1 MSTAHVRSARRP
13 GGTSG
18 DAPRSRSPIVAW
30 GLGLTAVALVGLLV
44 AWLTG
49 WIRFGTDPRVQE
61 ILALQQQARE
71 RYGQN
76 GGPANLIEAT
86 AAVTSMMEI
95 RQKTEALPEHLRPE
109 AEQAA
114 GSVFQSAFRARID
127 GYFALPPNQRQA
139 EIDRQINQDE
149 MMRKAFEAGRSVM
162 TALGGG
168 QGSPAGGQTAAA
180 PASGRSA
187 TPWSSRSEDER
198 NRWRKSMIDRTS
210 PQDRARY
217 TEYRRAVDARRDER
231 GLPNQWPR

>member
-1 MSTAHVRSARRP
+1 MVRAADVMDYPATPNR
-13 GGTSG
+13 GFIAGTFP
-18 DAPRSRSPIVAW
+18 D
-30 GLGLTAVALVGLLV
+30 
-44 AWLTG
+44 
-49 WIRFGTDPRVQE
+49 
-61 ILALQQQARE
+61 
-71 RYGQN
+71 
-76 GGPANLIEAT
+76 GPAYCVAFKLN
-86 AAVTSMMEI
+86 
-95 RQKTEALPEHLRPE
+95 KP
-109 AEQAA
+109 
-114 GSVFQSAFRARID
+114 VFQSAFRARID

-168 QGSPAGGQTAAA
+168 QGSPAGGQTTAA

-187 TPWSSRSEDER
+187 AAWSNRSEDER